1 MHLIH
6 VLKQRIAHSIGW
18 AAFTRASDALPTVES
33 FSDEIESMLRD
44 IDYEEVTVADRI
56 TLVELAVDWQVRR
69 VLEHNRF
76 DVAVEL
82 RKFGE
87 RQIERLRADDECG
100 EPN

>member
-6 VLKQRIAHSIGW
+6 ALKQRIARSIGW
-18 AAFTRASDALPTVES
+18 TSFIRASDALPTVES

-44 IDYEEVTVADRI
+44 IDYEEVTIADRI
-56 TLVELAVDWQVRR
+56 TFVELAVDWQVRR
-69 VLEHNRF
+69 VLERNRF
-76 DVAVEL
+76 DLAVEL

-87 RQIERLRADDECG
+87 RQIARLRMEEECG